1 MIKYA
6 SILPLMSSRMNKP
19 EVFVCECGS
28 LGHVYQLWYDEEFG
42 DLHWY
47 ITVPQHRNVFQRI
60 WRALGYIANKKPRY
74 GDYDGI
80 IISPDDIKK
89 IRPYLDKSEVHQ
101 FLYLYRDIEKA
112 GMECWGNYQDLS
124 DWLLSKTDH
133 SGGVCGG
140 RVIDMEPKEILDEIG
155 RIEQQ

>member
-1 MIKYA
+1 
-6 SILPLMSSRMNKP
+6 MSDKGI
-19 EVFVCECGS
+19 FVCECGS

-80 IISPDDIKK
+80 IISPEDIRE
-89 IRPYLDKSEVHQ
+89 IRPYLDKSEVRN
-101 FLYLYRDIEKA
+101 FLNRHSEIEKA
-112 GMECWGNYQDLS
+112 GMECWGNYEDLS
-124 DWLLSKTDH
+124 EWLLSKTMY
-133 SGGVCGG
+133 SEGVCGG
-140 RVIDMEPKEILDEIG
+140 RVIDMPTSEILDEIG
-155 RIEQQ
+155 RIEHGIFG

>member
-1 MIKYA
+1 MQ
-6 SILPLMSSRMNKP
+6 RP

-60 WRALGYIANKKPRY
+60 WRALGYIVGKKPRY

-80 IISPDDIKK
+80 IINPEDITR
-89 IRPYLDKSEVHQ
+89 IRPYLDKSEVRH
-101 FLYLYRDIEKA
+101 FLNRHPDIERE
-112 GMECWGNYQDLS
+112 GLELWGTIEDLS
-124 DWLLSKTDH
+124 EWLLSKTRY
-133 SGGVCGG
+133 SKGVCGG
-140 RVIDMEPKEILDEIG
+140 RVIDMDPKEILNEIG
-155 RIEQQ
+155 RIEGGVFG